1 MAVVVFDPQAFLA
14 AYPRFA
20 DPATGEGLLT
30 DAQLQQA
37 FDVACLLLD
46 NTDASP
52 VPYDPDKGVMARKTL
67 LYLIVCHLATLALWP
82 MGQSGPATGAT
93 QGSVSVSFS
102 PPQNTGNGFW
112 GQTPCG
118 QAYWQ
123 AIRAYAAGGRY
134 YAAKHCHPW
143 G

>member
-1 MAVVVFDPQAFLA
+1 MGVVVFDPQAFLA

-37 FDVACLLLD
+37 FDAACLLLD

-52 VPYDPDKGVMARKTL
+52 VPYDPANGVLVRRTL
-67 LYLIVCHLATLALWP
+67 LYLLVCHLATPTLWP
-82 MGQSGPATGAT
+82 LGQSGPLSNAAE
-93 QGSVSVSFS
+93 GSVSVGFVV
-102 PPQNTGNGFW
+102 PQNAGKAFYN
-112 GQTPCG
+112 QTPCG
-118 QAYWQ
+118 QAFWQ
-123 AIRAYAAGGRY
+123 AVQPYAAGGRY
-134 YAAKHCHPW
+134 YAAKQYHPW